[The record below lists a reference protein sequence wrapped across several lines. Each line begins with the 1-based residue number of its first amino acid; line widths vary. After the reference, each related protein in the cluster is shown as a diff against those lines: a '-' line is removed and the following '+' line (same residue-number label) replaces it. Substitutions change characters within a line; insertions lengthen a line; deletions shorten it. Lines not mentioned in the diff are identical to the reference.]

1 MELFRKIEELN
12 NLFVRANNILE
23 EAKGYLSQEKANEVL
38 SHSFKELKEETLQ
51 ELSALCDSLLETKA
65 EAMQGLVSNQ
75 TLELFN
81 QNLESLANVVAL
93 RVDLNKVAEKTAN
106 ALKDEND
113 ARLIEFLNM
122 IIDGEEFQSILLKH
136 KQKIQQGTQ
145 EFLKSLNSINMQSH
159 IYNHIQEFLEQNKE
173 QILKSQDLGFLKETM
188 LTTPSLRES
197 ISSNAKAAT
206 KELINKEDIKETL
219 VAVLREDAIRVFEES
234 TSLQELQERRFL
246 SSSLLLNMALQGE
259 VKIIAQTYQVLSHL
273 KLEQKRKE
281 ALEKIQKT
289 DIFFKTYQVL

>member
-1 MELFRKIEELN
+1 
-12 NLFVRANNILE
+12 
-23 EAKGYLSQEKANEVL
+23 
-38 SHSFKELKEETLQ
+38 
-51 ELSALCDSLLETKA
+51 
-65 EAMQGLVSNQ
+65 
-75 TLELFN
+75 
-81 QNLESLANVVAL
+81 
-93 RVDLNKVAEKTAN
+93 
-106 ALKDEND
+106 
-113 ARLIEFLNM
+113 
-122 IIDGEEFQSILLKH
+122 
-136 KQKIQQGTQ
+136 
-145 EFLKSLNSINMQSH
+145 
-159 IYNHIQEFLEQNKE
+159 
-173 QILKSQDLGFLKETM
+173 M

-219 VAVLREDAIRVFEES
+219 IAVLREDAIRVFEES

-259 VKIIAQTYQVLSHL
+259 VKTITQTYQVLSHL

>member
-93 RVDLNKVAEKTAN
+93 RVDLNKVAEKTTN

-122 IIDGEEFQSILLKH
+122 IIDGEEFQTILLKH

-259 VKIIAQTYQVLSHL
+259 VKTITQTYQVLSHL

>member
-1 MELFRKIEELN
+1 
-12 NLFVRANNILE
+12 
-23 EAKGYLSQEKANEVL
+23 
-38 SHSFKELKEETLQ
+38 
-51 ELSALCDSLLETKA
+51 
-65 EAMQGLVSNQ
+65 
-75 TLELFN
+75 
-81 QNLESLANVVAL
+81 
-93 RVDLNKVAEKTAN
+93 
-106 ALKDEND
+106 
-113 ARLIEFLNM
+113 
-122 IIDGEEFQSILLKH
+122 IIDGEEFQTILLKH

-219 VAVLREDAIRVFEES
+219 IAVLREDAIRVFEES

>member
-12 NLFVRANNILE
+12 NLFARANNILE

-38 SHSFKELKEETLQ
+38 THSFKELKEETLQ

-65 EAMQGLVSNQ
+65 EAMQSLVSNQ

-122 IIDGEEFQSILLKH
+122 IIDGEEFQTILLKH

-219 VAVLREDAIRVFEES
+219 IAVLREDAIRVFEES

>member
-38 SHSFKELKEETLQ
+38 EHSFKELKEETLQ

-246 SSSLLLNMALQGE
+246 SSSLLLNMGLQGQ
-259 VKIIAQTYQVLSHL
+259 VKTITQTYEVLSHL

>member
-38 SHSFKELKEETLQ
+38 EHSFKELKEETLQ

-122 IIDGEEFQSILLKH
+122 IIDGEEFQTILLKH

-173 QILKSQDLGFLKETM
+173 EILKSQDLGFLKETM

-219 VAVLREDAIRVFEES
+219 IAVLREDAIRVFEES

-259 VKIIAQTYQVLSHL
+259 VKTITQTYQVLSHL

>member
-38 SHSFKELKEETLQ
+38 EHSFKELKEETLQ

-122 IIDGEEFQSILLKH
+122 IIDVGLHINGIKTFK
-136 KQKIQQGTQ
+136 
-145 EFLKSLNSINMQSH
+145 EFLC
-159 IYNHIQEFLEQNKE
+159 
-173 QILKSQDLGFLKETM
+173 
-188 LTTPSLRES
+188 P
-197 ISSNAKAAT
+197 
-206 KELINKEDIKETL
+206 
-219 VAVLREDAIRVFEES
+219 
-234 TSLQELQERRFL
+234 
-246 SSSLLLNMALQGE
+246 LLNFLF
-259 VKIIAQTYQVLSHL
+259 VL
-273 KLEQKRKE
+273 
-281 ALEKIQKT
+281 
-289 DIFFKTYQVL
+289 

>member
-65 EAMQGLVSNQ
+65 EAMQSLVSNQ

-122 IIDGEEFQSILLKH
+122 IIDGEEFQTILLKH

-219 VAVLREDAIRVFEES
+219 IAVLREDAIRVFEES

>member
-12 NLFVRANNILE
+12 NLFARANEVLD
-23 EAKGYLSQEKANEVL
+23 EAKGYLTPQRANEVL
-38 SHSFKELKEETLQ
+38 EHSFKELKEETLQ
-51 ELSALCDSLLETKA
+51 ELRALCDSLLETKA
-65 EAMQGLVSNQ
+65 EAMQDLVSNQ

-93 RVDLNKVAEKTAN
+93 RVDLNKVVEKTAN
-106 ALKDEND
+106 VLKDEND

-122 IIDGEEFQSILLKH
+122 IIDGEEFQTFLLKH
-136 KQKIQQGTQ
+136 KHKIQQETQ
-145 EFLKSLNSINMQSH
+145 NFIKSLNSINMQSH

-173 QILKSQDLGFLKETM
+173 EILKSQDLGFLKQSM
-188 LTTPSLRES
+188 LTTPSLRET
-197 ISSNAKAAT
+197 IKSNAKAAT

-219 VAVLREDAIRVFEES
+219 IGVLREDAIRVFEES

-246 SSSLLLNMALQGE
+246 SSTLLLNMALQGE
-259 VKIIAQTYQVLSHL
+259 IKTITQTYQVLSHL

-281 ALEKIQKT
+281 ALEKMQKT

>member
-38 SHSFKELKEETLQ
+38 THSFKELKEETLQ

-65 EAMQGLVSNQ
+65 EAMQSLVSNQ

-122 IIDGEEFQSILLKH
+122 IIDGEEFQTILLKH

-145 EFLKSLNSINMQSH
+145 NFLKSLNSINMQSH

-173 QILKSQDLGFLKETM
+173 EILKTQDLSFLKETM
-188 LTTPSLRES
+188 LTTPSLRKS

-219 VAVLREDAIRVFEES
+219 IAVLREDAIRVFEES

-259 VKIIAQTYQVLSHL
+259 VKTITQTYQVLSHL

>member
-38 SHSFKELKEETLQ
+38 EHSFKELKEETLQ

-93 RVDLNKVAEKTAN
+93 RVDLNKVAEKTTN

-122 IIDGEEFQSILLKH
+122 IIDGEEFQTILLKH

-159 IYNHIQEFLEQNKE
+159 IYNHIQEFLEKNKE
-173 QILKSQDLGFLKETM
+173 EILKSQDLGFLKQSM

-219 VAVLREDAIRVFEES
+219 IAVLREDAIRVFEES

-259 VKIIAQTYQVLSHL
+259 VKTITQTYQVLSHL

>member
-12 NLFVRANNILE
+12 NLFARANNILE

-38 SHSFKELKEETLQ
+38 THSFKELKEETLQ

-65 EAMQGLVSNQ
+65 EAMQSLVSNQ

-93 RVDLNKVAEKTAN
+93 RVDLNKVVEKTTN

-122 IIDGEEFQSILLKH
+122 IIDGEEFQTILLKH

-145 EFLKSLNSINMQSH
+145 NFLKSLNSINMQSH

-173 QILKSQDLGFLKETM
+173 EILKTQDLSFLKETM
-188 LTTPSLRES
+188 LTTPSLRKS

-219 VAVLREDAIRVFEES
+219 IAVLREDAIRVFEES

-259 VKIIAQTYQVLSHL
+259 VKTITQTYQVLSHL

>member
-12 NLFVRANNILE
+12 NLFARANNILE

-65 EAMQGLVSNQ
+65 EAMQSLVSNQ

-122 IIDGEEFQSILLKH
+122 IIDGEEFQTILLKH

-145 EFLKSLNSINMQSH
+145 EFLKSLNSINMQYH